1 MSTAILLLAMLPGA
15 APAPVADVK
24 LPPGFA
30 AYLYSDQTLANDI
43 TTMTVDDA
51 GRVIVAGRGYVRL
64 LIDDDGDGKADR
76 AVNLL
81 EGLKDSPMGL
91 LAEGDSL
98 YVVSDDGLKRYR
110 GLLASGGRQPPDAKG
125 EVLYAVKTSG
135 EHEAHAVRR
144 GPDGWLYLMCGN
156 MSGVKKEHL
165 DPLRSPV
172 KDPVAGSLLRI
183 SPDGK
188 TIEAVADGFRN
199 AYSFDFNLDGEAFT
213 YDSDNERCVGLPWY
227 EPCRFYHVVPGGNYG
242 WRSPQLSQTWRKP
255 PYFADVVPPI
265 CTTGRGSPTGVA
277 CYRNTLFPGSYR
289 GNFFIADWTFGKIW
303 FVPLEKKHS
312 SYAGKPE
319 VFLEAIGES
328 GFAPTAL
335 AIHPKTGELYVSIGG
350 RGTRGAVYR
359 ITHERG
365 GLANVLPMAKRSLD
379 WNAEAAKEWVK
390 EATGVDA
397 LKRRQ
402 ALELMLRWRDK
413 IGWGQWLGDAVKP
426 SLSHDDALVRAAAG
440 RLAVQAA
447 APIDGLTDIRAQLTV
462 ALYSVSDFPDY
473 SLKLALDVIE
483 SKLPT
488 ITLES
493 KLLATRVAQLALG
506 DLTAP
511 ETMGTVGE
519 GYSFRR
525 ALSNREAER
534 LLRAVRSITNNGDPI
549 PPATTSE
556 LDRELARLIA
566 GVGHA
571 APKLDQQAYST
582 GQWLVRHF
590 SKESQATE
598 DFHYLA
604 AMSRMIPHSL
614 LDVDGALTS
623 PLLEMGRKMT
633 IQKVSRDRH
642 WPLRWEEVVAG
653 LISEQAYLSG
663 QLVAGVSGSLSRPDY
678 LPLIKHLKTDE
689 KTRQSLA
696 LRTIRRSIDH
706 PWSAGALALL
716 SPLPLEESRPTLLNL
731 WERGGLEDAIVPILA
746 KEPNSEDGP
755 KFVVGLRSVN
765 PMVVWASALALN
777 KLPPQKD
784 QLEVVAA
791 IVALRRLKDEKAA
804 SGPRDALLALLKTRT
819 NQPHTDAKAWA
830 EWFAKAHPE
839 LAAKLNAVDGFDP
852 AAWKKREAAIPW
864 AEGDAVKGRL
874 AFTKATCAS
883 CHDGGGAIG
892 PSLVGISKR
901 FSRDD
906 LLTSILQPN
915 KDVSPRY
922 RPTRIITTDGK
933 SRLGMIVYEA
943 TSGVMLQTGP
953 DAVVR
958 IAGEQIE
965 SQKLLE
971 TSLMPAGLLDKL
983 TDREIADLVAYLR
996 SQ

>member
-15 APAPVADVK
+15 ALAPVADVK

-165 DPLRSPV
+165 DPHRSPV
-172 KDPVAGSLLRI
+172 KDPIAGSLLRI

-277 CYRNTLFPGSYR
+277 CYRNTLFPGPYR
-289 GNFFIADWTFGKIW
+289 GNFYIADWTFGKIW
-303 FVPLEKKHS
+303 FVPLGKKHS
-312 SYAGKPE
+312 TYTGKPE

-335 AIHPKTGELYVSIGG
+335 AVHPKTGELFVSIGG

-365 GLANVLPMAKRSLD
+365 GPASVLPMAKRSLE

-390 EATGVDA
+390 DATGEDV

-402 ALELMLRWRDK
+402 ALELMLRWREK
-413 IGWGQWLGDAVKP
+413 LGWGQWLGDAVKP
-426 SLSHDDALVRAAAG
+426 NLSHDDALVRAAAG
-440 RLAVQAA
+440 RAAVGTLAPVGKPQEPLAR
-447 APIDGLTDIRAQLTV
+447 LTIELANVENDRLGAMN
-462 ALYSVSDFPDY
+462 
-473 SLKLALDVIE
+473 LALE
-483 SKLPT
+483 
-488 ITLES
+488 
-493 KLLATRVAQLALG
+493 LLADEKIDTAEKLIAVRLLQLSHG
-506 DLTAP
+506 DLTSP
-511 ETMGTVGE
+511 ETMGTVWE
-519 GYSFRR
+519 GYTLRR
-525 ALSNREAER
+525 PLPDNLKKRCFPVLKASLQTDSRELER
-534 LLRAVRSITNNGDPI
+534 EISRTLAAMGISDGFTPLTQSLL
-549 PPATTSE
+549 TSDSD
-556 LDRELARLIA
+556 LTDDIHHLIVLARLGYWYPGYVA
-566 GVGHA
+566 
-571 APKLDQQAYST
+571 
-582 GQWLVRHF
+582 
-590 SKESQATE
+590 E
-598 DFHYLA
+598 
-604 AMSRMIPHSL
+604 SL
-614 LDVDGALTS
+614 LALD
-623 PLLEMGRKMT
+623 RKARK
-633 IQKVSRDRH
+633 QQVARDRN
-642 WPLRWEEVVAG
+642 WPLRLEEITTALAASDTKLAQAILNEKDFGRPDHLALVKSLRLPEPRAAQSFEEEARKDPNYAWTPGVVA
-653 LISEQAYLSG
+653 LLHA
-663 QLVAGVSGSLSRPDY
+663 
-678 LPLIKHLKTDE
+678 LPQKET
-689 KTRQSLA
+689 
-696 LRTIRRSIDH
+696 
-706 PWSAGALALL
+706 
-716 SPLPLEESRPTLLNL
+716 RPTLLKL

-746 KEPNSEDGP
+746 KEPNPEDSP
-755 KFVVGLRSVN
+755 KFIVGLRSMY
-765 PMVVWASALALN
+765 PEVVRVSANALFR
-777 KLPPQKD
+777 LQPQKD
-784 QLEVVAA
+784 KAEVVAA
-791 IVALRRLKDEKAA
+791 ILALRRLPDDKSSAFTRE
-804 SGPRDALLALLKTRT
+804 ALVALLKTRT
-819 NQPHTDAKAWA
+819 GQPHADAKAWTD
-830 EWFAKAHPE
+830 WFAKAHPE

-864 AEGDAVKGRL
+864 AEGDAAKGRL
-874 AFTKATCAS
+874 AFTKATCAA

-901 FSRDD
+901 FGRDD

-922 RPTRIITTDGK
+922 RPTRIATTDGK
-933 SRLGMIVYEA
+933 SYLGMIVYEA